1 MQQIVNS
8 GQRANRTGK
17 HLEAFV
23 AELLDDY
30 GYEEVEKGLFF
41 SLIAQQLQQP
51 IFAYQCIAGKTIF
64 GGNRHVDFIVY
75 HPTKHPDCLVIQC
88 KWQARSGSVDQK
100 YPYDVECIKINP
112 QPSIIILDGGGYSA
126 GAERWLKAQAGD
138 NNLLHVFNQG
148 EFARFA
154 SKGNL

>member
-1 MQQIVNS
+1 MNS

-17 HLEAFV
+17 HLETFV
-23 AELLDDY
+23 AGLLDHH
-30 GYEEVEKGLFF
+30 GYEEVERGLFF
-41 SLIAQQLQQP
+41 SLYKQGLQQP
-51 IFAYQCIAGKTIF
+51 IFAYECVAGKTIY
-64 GGNRHVDFIVY
+64 GGNRRVDFILY

-88 KWQARSGSVDQK
+88 KWQTSSGSVDQK
-100 YPYDVECIKINP
+100 YPYDVESIKINP
-112 QPSIIILDGGGYSA
+112 QPTIIILDGGGYSQ

-154 SKGNL
+154 SQGNL